1 MDLQDF
7 LTWAQLREPTLPS
20 DGWFITQAFEYAQ
33 KEGNSIA
40 YLLPPFQ
47 VQAFVYNLALH
58 YIINTNSPDNQL
70 FTKYFPN
77 GLNTSDL
84 LVMPSSTSDS
94 TSSISNL
101 AYRAL
106 NDMSFQQVLLAN
118 TPYGI
123 FVLGILD
130 SLRCGIVVV

>member
-20 DGWFITQAFEYAQ
+20 GGWFVTQPFEYAL
-33 KEGNSIA
+33 KEGNSISS
-40 YLLPPFQ
+40 LLPPFQ

-58 YIINTNSPDNQL
+58 YIINTESADNPL
-70 FTKYFPN
+70 FAKYFPN

-101 AYRAL
+101 AYKAL

-118 TPYGI
+118 TPYGV
-123 FVLGILD
+123 FVLGILN
-130 SLRCGIVVV
+130 SLKCGIVVV